1 VTLRQRVGRD
11 PWLAVAVALGL
22 LLLSLVLFPQLWLV
36 RASFVDPDGGSLTL
50 QGYARYIT
58 TRRYRSALLNS
69 LAIGLVTTVSALVV
83 AVPLA
88 FVHARYRLPGRNAF
102 LTLATLATASPPFLG
117 AYAWILLLGWN
128 GLVSRGLRAIGIP
141 FGSVVGFS
149 GICWVALW
157 GAAGLVF
164 LFAHDAF
171 ASVDPDLEEAAQSA
185 GASRLRAH
193 LQIAWPLAAP
203 GILTAAYLTMMSVLA
218 DFGTPRIVGGP
229 VDALPVLL
237 YHEFLSEAGQNPTM
251 ASAGSLII
259 VGLSTGLLLL
269 QRVVLAERSY
279 AVTGARRAARLPLS
293 PGARRVALTGTT
305 VFFLL
310 TFTPHL
316 VILASSF
323 ATWRSDMP
331 RLPLTLANY
340 AALLSRSLRPVF
352 TSYALSGMATLLAL
366 VIGTLLAYVA
376 VRRSYRFLSPALSA
390 LATFPYLVPGTVLA
404 IGLIVAF
411 NREPLRLT
419 GTWLILVLAYLVRK
433 MPYATKAAEAALYQV
448 PASLEEA
455 ALSVGA
461 TPGRALRDVTSRLI
475 LPALVTGGTLTFLM
489 TLTELSATLMLY
501 GAATTTMSIVIFKA
515 ALGVGGQFGLAA
527 STAVAMMV
535 SVYVPLFLVR
545 RRFTRLA
552 LAA

>member
-1 VTLRQRVGRD
+1 MTIRERVVRD
-11 PWLAVAVALGL
+11 PWLAVAIGLGL
-22 LLLSLVLFPQLWLV
+22 LLLGVVLLPQLWLV
-36 RASFVDPDGGSLTL
+36 RASFLEPDGVSLTL
-50 QGYARYIT
+50 QGFARYWT
-58 TRRYRSALLNS
+58 ARRYREALLNS
-69 LAIGLVTTVSALVV
+69 LAIGLVTTVLALVV

-88 FVHARYRLPGRNAF
+88 FLHARYRLPGRDAV
-102 LTLATLATASPPFLG
+102 LTLATLSTASPPFLG

-128 GLVSRGLRAIGIP
+128 GWLSRTLRAVGIP
-141 FGSVVGFS
+141 FGSIVGFS

-171 ASVDPDLEEAAQSA
+171 VNVDADLEEAAQSA

-193 LQIAWPLAAP
+193 LQIALPLAAP
-203 GILTAAYLTMMSVLA
+203 GILTAAYLTMMGVLA

-229 VDALPVLL
+229 ADALPVLL

-251 ASAGSLII
+251 ASAGSLLI
-259 VGLSTGLLLL
+259 VGLSTGLLML
-269 QRVVLAERSY
+269 QRLILAGRSY
-279 AVTGARRAARLPLS
+279 AVSGTRRPDRLPLS
-293 PGARRVALTGTT
+293 AGARALALAGTA

-310 TFTPHL
+310 TFVPHL
-316 VILASSF
+316 VILVSSF
-323 ATWRSDMP
+323 ATWRADIP
-331 RLPLTLANY
+331 RLPWTLAHY
-340 AALLSRSLRPVF
+340 EALFTRSLRPVL
-352 TSYALSGMATLLAL
+352 TSYALSAGATLLAVL
-366 VIGTLLAYVA
+366 IGTLLAYVT
-376 VRRSYRFLSPALSA
+376 VRRSYRLLSPALSA
-390 LATFPYLVPGTVLA
+390 LATFPFLIPGTVLA

-419 GTWLILVLAYLVRK
+419 GTWVILVLAYLIRK
-433 MPYATKAAEAALYQV
+433 LPYATKAAEAALYQV
-448 PASLEEA
+448 PPSLEEA
-455 ALSVGA
+455 AQSVGA
-461 TPGRALRDVTSRLI
+461 TPGRALRDVTARLI
-475 LPALVTGGTLTFLM
+475 LPGLVTGGTLTFLM

-535 SVYVPLFLVR
+535 SVYVPLLLVR
-545 RRFTRLA
+545 RRYTRLA

>member
-1 VTLRQRVGRD
+1 MTFRDRLARD
-11 PWLAVAVALGL
+11 PWLVVALVLGIL
-22 LLLSLVLFPQLWLV
+22 LFGIVLLPQLWLV
-36 RASFVDPDGGSLTL
+36 RASVLEPDGASFTL
-50 QGYARYIT
+50 QGFVRYLT
-58 TRRYRSALLNS
+58 ARRYRGALLNS
-69 LAIGLVTTVSALVV
+69 LALGLITTAASLIV

-88 FVHARYRLPGRNAF
+88 FLHARYLLPGRDTV
-102 LTLATLATASPPFLG
+102 LTLATLSTASPPFLG

-128 GLVSRGLRAIGIP
+128 GWLSRALREAGIP
-141 FGSVVGFS
+141 FGSIVGFG

-171 ASVDPDLEEAAQSA
+171 VNVDPDLEEAAQST
-185 GASRLRAH
+185 GASRLKAH
-193 LQIAWPLAAP
+193 LHIALPLAAP
-203 GILTAAYLTMMSVLA
+203 GILTAAYLTMMGVLA

-251 ASAGSLII
+251 ASAGSLLI
-259 VGLSTGLLLL
+259 VGLSTGLLML
-269 QRVVLAERSY
+269 QRLVLAGRSY
-279 AVTGARRAARLPLS
+279 AVSGTRRTERLPLS
-293 PGARRVALTGTT
+293 SGARILALTATA

-310 TFTPHL
+310 TFAPHL
-316 VILASSF
+316 VILGSSF
-323 ATWRSDMP
+323 ATWRADIPS
-331 RLPLTLANY
+331 LPLTLANY
-340 AALLSRSLRPVF
+340 EALVARSLRPVF
-352 TSYALSGMATLLAL
+352 TSYALSAGATALAVLL
-366 VIGTLLAYVA
+366 GTLLAYVS
-376 VRRSYRFLSPALSA
+376 VRRSYRLLSPSLSA
-390 LATFPYLVPGTVLA
+390 LATFPYLIPGTVLA

-419 GTWLILVLAYLVRK
+419 GTWMILLVAYLIRK
-433 MPYATKAAEAALYQV
+433 LPYATKAAEAALYQV
-448 PASLEEA
+448 HPSLEEA
-455 ALSVGA
+455 AQSVGA
-461 TPGRALRDVTSRLI
+461 TPGRALRDVTARLI
-475 LPALVTGGTLTFLM
+475 LPGLVTGGTLTFLM

-545 RRFTRLA
+545 RRYTRLA
-552 LAA
+552 VAA